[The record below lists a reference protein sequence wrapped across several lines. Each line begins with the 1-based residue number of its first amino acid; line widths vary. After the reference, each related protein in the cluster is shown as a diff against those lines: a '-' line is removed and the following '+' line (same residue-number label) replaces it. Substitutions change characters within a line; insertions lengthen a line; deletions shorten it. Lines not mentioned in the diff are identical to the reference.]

1 MEITSS
7 WLFKDS
13 RSLFENGNLFYVM
26 IQPQGK
32 DDSFLFYGEICSE
45 NLCNTLNFTI
55 FVYANKGFAYFMF
68 NFRDPDGYKIFILW
82 IIFTRQLHRNL
93 STN

>member
-13 RSLFENGNLFYVM
+13 RSHFENGNLFYVM
-26 IQPQGK
+26 IQQQGK
-32 DDSFLFYGEICSE
+32 DDSFFFYWGIWGE
-45 NLCNTLNFTI
+45 NLYNTLIFTI

-68 NFRDPDGYKIFILW
+68 NIRDPDGY
-82 IIFTRQLHRNL
+82 
-93 STN
+93 